1 MQRNSIYLLLI
12 SVVSLVILGI
22 VMLFSTSAFAQDSH
36 GDIYYF
42 VKRQLLWLV
51 IGVVLCVATS
61 LIDYHWWR
69 RTWGIWFGIA
79 LLLLALCFVPHLGM
93 RINGS
98 WRWLNLRVA
107 VFQPSEF
114 GKIATVFFMAWW
126 FSREE
131 VEPTQTFHTP
141 SAATC
146 GNSMTATLDSKS
158 SSNSMFSYSRRLIS
172 SSASQH
178 ELRASSRN
186 EVYKISGPGGFLQ
199 TLLIPLAVIMLP
211 MGLIGAEVD
220 LGTTALI
227 GVTSLVMMFVG
238 GTRGLYLFPILGGG
252 IAGLIGIIHLI
263 PERAAR
269 MMTFLHPESDK
280 LGKGLQQWQ
289 ALIAFGSGGVEGL
302 GLGEGRQKMLYLPY
316 AHTDFIFPMIGEE
329 LGLRATWGVIFCYL
343 MILLC
348 GGLIAANAR
357 DRFGKL
363 LAIGFL
369 FLISLQAV
377 VNIGMTI
384 SLLPNKG
391 MPLPFISYGGSNL
404 AACLFMVGIL
414 VNIHRSGLPL
424 VLNEERPVTL
434 TSRVM
439 PRI

>member
-1 MQRNSIYLLLI
+1 MQRNSIYLMLL
-12 SVVSLVILGI
+12 SVVGLVALGI

-42 VKRQLLWLV
+42 VKRQLLWLG
-51 IGVVLCVATS
+51 IGLVACVAAS
-61 LIDYHWWR
+61 LTDYHWWR
-69 RTWGIWFGIA
+69 RTWALWFGAAVI
-79 LLLLALCFVPHLGM
+79 LLVLCFVPHLGM

-107 VFQPSEF
+107 VFQPSEL
-114 GKIATVFFMAWW
+114 GKIAAVFFMAWW

-131 VEPTQTFHTP
+131 I
-141 SAATC
+141 
-146 GNSMTATLDSKS
+146 KS
-158 SSNSMFSYSRRLIS
+158 GS
-172 SSASQH
+172 
-178 ELRASSRN
+178 
-186 EVYKISGPGGFLQ
+186 FLQ
-199 TLLIPLAVIMLP
+199 TLVIPLAVIGLP
-211 MGLIGAEVD
+211 MMLIGAEVD

-227 GVTSLVMMFVG
+227 GSTALAMMFVG

-289 ALIAFGSGGVEGL
+289 ALIAFGSGGIEGL

-329 LGLRATWGVIFCYL
+329 LGLRATWMVVFCYL
-343 MILLC
+343 LILLS

-363 LAIGFL
+363 LALGLL

-377 VNIGMTI
+377 
-384 SLLPNKG
+384 
-391 MPLPFISYGGSNL
+391 
-404 AACLFMVGIL
+404 
-414 VNIHRSGLPL
+414 
-424 VLNEERPVTL
+424 E
-434 TSRVM
+434 
-439 PRI
+439 